1 MILEDPPLFSSV
13 GEKRFNYYNYND
25 LSTICHNFINQ
36 EEEDFVYYYVMN
48 QYMRNFFPENPREK
62 IREKSGKS
70 ARKYRKEHPDK
81 PLKIRFW
88 PKKFLKAFN
97 GWSNM
102 ILTSERTST
111 TTHSI
116 ATSITANYFQK

>member
-1 MILEDPPLFSSV
+1 
-13 GEKRFNYYNYND
+13 
-25 LSTICHNFINQ
+25 
-36 EEEDFVYYYVMN
+36 MN

-81 PLKIRFW
+81 PLKIKFW
-88 PKKFLKAFN
+88 PKKFLEAFN